1 MSELFPQQVN
11 KYAEEAGTKLIPMRK
26 NESVVEITQD
36 KLKEFLS
43 HLVNDLYTRH
53 LMTITGL
60 DLGQNLEIIYHFSRE
75 QDTIHVKTNVPKAK
89 PVALSIIDIVP
100 GAILYEMEIHDMLGV
115 EFIGNP
121 WMDRKLLLP
130 DEWPTDLP
138 PPLLKTSKADEI
150 RRRLNLEVAKQ

>member
-1 MSELFPQQVN
+1 MSELFPQQVG
-11 KYAEEAGTKLIPMRK
+11 KYAEEAGSKLVPMRK
-26 NESVVEITQD
+26 NESAVEVTQD
-36 KLKEFLS
+36 KLKEFLG
-43 HLVNDLYTRH
+43 HLVNDLHTPH

-60 DLGQNLEIIYHFSRE
+60 DSGQNLQIIYHFSHE

-89 PVALSIIDIVP
+89 PVALSITDIVP

-121 WMDRKLLLP
+121 LKDRKLLLP
-130 DEWPTDLP
+130 DEWPADLP